1 MSDGHDHAAGKSEK
15 ALWIALG
22 LTSTILIAET
32 IGGFV
37 TGSLALISDAAH
49 MLTDAAA
56 LAIALAAIRIGK
68 RAADRKRS
76 FGYYRFEILAAAFNA
91 LMLIGVAV
99 YVLYEAYRRLG
110 NPPGIQSTSMLAFA
124 AVGLVANLISI
135 RILRGGKDASL
146 NVKGAYLEVWSD
158 LLGSIGVIAGALV
171 IRYTGWAWVDSVVA
185 VGIGL
190 WVLPRT
196 WTLLKSSV
204 NILLEGVP
212 EEIDI
217 DTLEG
222 ALRGVA
228 GVDSIHDLHVWAV
241 TTGKVSL
248 TVHVVH
254 DAEVPAADILARIK
268 ALLAKQFE
276 ITHVTVQCELS
287 PCDQADE
294 DFHFTKPADE
304 HAHAEHSENGNA
316 SAHQHSH

>member
-1 MSDGHDHAAGKSEK
+1 MSDGHDHASGKSER

-22 LTSTILIAET
+22 LTSSILVAET
-32 IGGFV
+32 IGGIV

-68 RAADRKRS
+68 RAADRQRS
-76 FGYYRFEILAAAFNA
+76 FGYYRFEILAAAFNSM
-91 LMLIGVAV
+91 MLFGVAV
-99 YVLYEAYRRLG
+99 YIVYEAYRRLG
-110 NPPGIQSTSMLAFA
+110 NPPEIQSTSMLAFA

-135 RILRGGKDASL
+135 KILTSGKDKSL

-158 LLGSIGVIAGALV
+158 LLGSVGVIGGALI

-212 EEIDI
+212 EEINI
-217 DTLEG
+217 ENLKT
-222 ALRGVA
+222 ALQDVA
-228 GVDSIHDLHVWAV
+228 GVKGIHDLHVWAV

-254 DAEVPAADILARIK
+254 DAEVQPATILQGMK
-268 ALLAKQFE
+268 AMLSQEFE
-276 ITHVTVQCELS
+276 ITHVTIQCELT
-287 PCDQADE
+287 PCEQANE
-294 DFHFTKPADE
+294 EFHFPESVDDHDE
-304 HAHAEHSENGNA
+304 KEAVGHLQE
-316 SAHQHSH
+316 SAHSH

>member
-1 MSDGHDHAAGKSEK
+1 MSDGHDHASGKSER

-22 LTSTILIAET
+22 LTSSILVAET
-32 IGGFV
+32 IGGIV

-56 LAIALAAIRIGK
+56 LAIALAAIRIAK

-91 LMLIGVAV
+91 MMLFGVAV
-99 YVLYEAYRRLG
+99 YILYEAYRRLG
-110 NPPGIQSTSMLAFA
+110 NPPEIQSTSMLAFA

-135 RILRGGKDASL
+135 QVLAGGKDKSL

-158 LLGSIGVIAGALV
+158 LLGSVGVIAGALI
-171 IRYTGWAWVDSVVA
+171 IRYTGWSWVDSVVA

-212 EEIDI
+212 DEINI
-217 DTLEG
+217 ENLEAVLQG
-222 ALRGVA
+222 IPGVN
-228 GVDSIHDLHVWAV
+228 SIHDLHVWAV

-254 DAEVPAADILARIK
+254 AADVQPAYILQQMRT
-268 ALLAKQFE
+268 LLSQQFE
-276 ITHVTVQCELS
+276 ITHFTIQCELA
-287 PCDQADE
+287 PCEQADE
-294 DFHFTKPADE
+294 EFHFPGVE
-304 HAHAEHSENGNA
+304 NGSAEHSG
-316 SAHQHSH
+316 HDH

>member
-1 MSDGHDHAAGKSEK
+1 MSDGHDHASGKSER

-22 LTSTILIAET
+22 LTSSILVAET
-32 IGGFV
+32 IGGVV

-68 RAADRKRS
+68 RAADRQRS

-91 LMLIGVAV
+91 MMLFGVAV
-99 YVLYEAYRRLG
+99 YILYEAYRRLG
-110 NPPGIQSTSMLAFA
+110 NPPEIQSMSMLAFA

-135 RILRGGKDASL
+135 RILSGGKDKSL

-158 LLGSIGVIAGALV
+158 LLGSVGVIAGALI
-171 IRYTGWAWVDSVVA
+171 IRYTGWTWVDSVVA

-212 EEIDI
+212 EEINI
-217 DTLEG
+217 EHLQEALQRVPGVEG
-222 ALRGVA
+222 
-228 GVDSIHDLHVWAV
+228 IHDLHVWAV
-241 TTGKVSL
+241 STGKVSL

-254 DAEVPAADILARIK
+254 AAEVQPAAILQQMK
-268 ALLAKQFE
+268 ALLSQQFE
-276 ITHVTVQCELS
+276 ITHVTIQCELE

-294 DFHFTKPADE
+294 KFHFLVDVPANAPHAAHE
-304 HAHAEHSENGNA
+304 H
-316 SAHQHSH
+316 